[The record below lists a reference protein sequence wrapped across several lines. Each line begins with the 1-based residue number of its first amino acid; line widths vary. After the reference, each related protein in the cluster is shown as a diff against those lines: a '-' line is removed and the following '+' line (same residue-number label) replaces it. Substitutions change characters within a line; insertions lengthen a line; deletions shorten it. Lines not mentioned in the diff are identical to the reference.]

1 MKYTNHQNL
10 PKAFCRAV
18 ERQRYDNKGT
28 LSATTLIAPPLM
40 KKLEREHWDE
50 IEVDVADQ
58 VFMIHGSSVHYIL
71 ELAAD
76 DGDIVE
82 KRFFADIRNKHIS
95 AQVDL
100 LTSDKVLS
108 DWKSTSVW
116 TVIDAKKNGKK
127 EWEAQLNIQAWLIIQ
142 DARKNGNGAAVN
154 RLFICALCRDWRE
167 SENKRNDD
175 YPKKVEVIEF
185 PLWDHDKAIKYIEE
199 RVKLHTMD
207 DPPVCTDEERWAR
220 PAKFAVMKK
229 GRKSALRLL
238 DSYGEASNWCVD
250 NDVASWNV
258 RTISGGLA
266 LVPKS
271 GISIECRPA
280 TYPRCDS
287 YCNVR
292 KFCPV
297 YKA

>member
-18 ERQRYDNKGT
+18 ERQRYDNQGT

-50 IEVDVADQ
+50 IEVDVTDQ

-71 ELAAD
+71 ELAA
-76 DGDIVE
+76 GDEDVVE
-82 KRFFADIRNKHIS
+82 KRVFGDIGGSRVS
-95 AQVDL
+95 AQIDM
-100 LTSDKVLS
+100 LTADRVLI
-108 DWKSTSVW
+108 DWKNTSVW
-116 TVIDAKKNGKK
+116 AIIDAKKNGKK
-127 EWEAQLNIQAWLIIQ
+127 EWESQLNIQVALVKIDKWS
-142 DARKNGNGAAVN
+142 RKEQLTAVFMPDPK
-154 RLFICALCRDWRE
+154 RLFICAICRDWRE

-185 PLWDHDKAIKYIEE
+185 PLWEHDKALEYIKE
-199 RVKLHTMD
+199 RVRLHTMD
-207 DPPVCTDEERWAR
+207 DPPVCTDEERWAK
-220 PAKFAVMKK
+220 PEKFAVMKK
-229 GRKSALRLL
+229 GRKSALKLFNSEQEMC
-238 DSYGEASNWCVD
+238 DWAVSNNFMHIDEGWI
-250 NDVASWNV
+250 NPYYYEN
-258 RTISGGLA
+258 
-266 LVPKS
+266 
-271 GISIECRPA
+271 RPA